1 MAFKAKSPSAP
12 RKTFAAVEVETRRG
26 KVAENKVSYTLRM
39 RKSLLDEARAYA
51 LEHDET
57 VTQLIEESLR
67 LRLRAPDLFEAS
79 WRREGSGSAI

>member
-1 MAFKAKSPSAP
+1 MAFKAKSASTT

-67 LRLRAPDLFEAS
+67 LRLHDPDLFGAAWERCGS
-79 WRREGSGSAI
+79 RRAV